1 MPFNYS
7 IQTLSIFKRSLQ
19 HPANLRSSRYSYSE
33 PNSYFAINIS
43 YKLTCY
49 AARVSTHL
57 VTNSKF
63 NFESAFERQVVDIL
77 DKFGPYKFHCGT
89 NSSLHA
95 TILREGVKSC
105 FLIMPI
111 QFSKKVACYGP

>member
-1 MPFNYS
+1 MPLNYS

-19 HPANLRSSRYSYSE
+19 HLANLRSYGYSYSE
-33 PNSYFAINIS
+33 PNSNFEINIS

-49 AARVSTHL
+49 VSRVSTHL

-63 NFESAFERQVVDIL
+63 NFESAFERQAVDIL
-77 DKFGPYKFHCGT
+77 DKFGPYKFHYGT
-89 NSSLHA
+89 NSSLHV

-111 QFSKKVACYGP
+111 HFSNKVACHGP